1 MKSTARLEWFLGSAL
16 LLLVAQIG
24 VQASCSRS
32 PLAIVRRE
40 SGLRVPS
47 NARVLEFRDESSGAF
62 GQDLYT
68 RVVLQLDTADVAALM
83 SQARRA
89 GYLAV
94 GDAASPVSIA
104 DLRNDFGIS
113 ERGAAEARAEL
124 TTGST
129 GLYQLRRDTPSSYV
143 LSVLDQS
150 RGRVVIVMLI
160 L

>member
-1 MKSTARLEWFLGSAL
+1 M
-16 LLLVAQIG
+16 LLVAQIG

-32 PLAIVRRE
+32 PLAIARRE

-94 GDAASPVSIA
+94 GDAASP
-104 DLRNDFGIS
+104 GI
-113 ERGAAEARAEL
+113 
-124 TTGST
+124 TT

-143 LSVLDQS
+143 LSALDES

>member
-16 LLLVAQIG
+16 LLLVARLG
-24 VQASCSRS
+24 VQTSCSRS
-32 PLAIVRRE
+32 PLAIAHWK
-40 SGLRVPS
+40 SGLLVPS

-68 RVVLQLDTADVAALM
+68 RVVLQLDTADFAALA

-89 GYLAV
+89 GYLDV
-94 GDAASPVSIA
+94 EGAAS
-104 DLRNDFGIS
+104 
-113 ERGAAEARAEL
+113 GAAEARAEL
-124 TTGST
+124 TAGSS
-129 GLYQLRRDTPSSYV
+129 GLYRFRRDTPSSYC

-150 RGRVVIVMLI
+150 RRRVVIVSLI

>member
-1 MKSTARLEWFLGSAL
+1 VKSTARLEWFLGSAL
-16 LLLVAQIG
+16 MLLVAQIG

-94 GDAASPVSIA
+94 GDA
-104 DLRNDFGIS
+104 
-113 ERGAAEARAEL
+113 RAEL

-143 LSVLDQS
+143 LSVLDES

>member
-1 MKSTARLEWFLGSAL
+1 M
-16 LLLVAQIG
+16 LLVAQIG

-32 PLAIVRRE
+32 PLAIARRE

-94 GDAASPVSIA
+94 GDAV
-104 DLRNDFGIS
+104 FGI
-113 ERGAAEARAEL
+113 
-124 TTGST
+124 TT

-143 LSVLDQS
+143 LSVLDES

>member
-1 MKSTARLEWFLGSAL
+1 M
-16 LLLVAQIG
+16 LLVAQIG

-32 PLAIVRRE
+32 PLAIARWK

-68 RVVLQLDTADVAALM
+68 RVVLQLDTADFAALA

-89 GYLAV
+89 GYLDV
-94 GDAASPVSIA
+94 EGAA
-104 DLRNDFGIS
+104 
-113 ERGAAEARAEL
+113 RGAAEARAEL
-124 TTGST
+124 TAGSR
-129 GLYQLRRDTPSSYV
+129 GFYQLRRDTPSSYV
-143 LSVLDQS
+143 LSVLDES
-150 RGRVVIVMLI
+150 RSRVVIVMLI

>member
-16 LLLVAQIG
+16 MLLVAQIG

-32 PLAIVRRE
+32 PLAIARRE

-94 GDAASPVSIA
+94 GDAV
-104 DLRNDFGIS
+104 FGI
-113 ERGAAEARAEL
+113 
-124 TTGST
+124 TT

-143 LSVLDQS
+143 LSVLDES

>member
-1 MKSTARLEWFLGSAL
+1 M
-16 LLLVAQIG
+16 LLVAQIG

-32 PLAIVRRE
+32 PLAIARRE

-68 RVVLQLDTADVAALM
+68 RVVLQLDTADFAALM

-104 DLRNDFGIS
+104 DLSNDFGI
-113 ERGAAEARAEL
+113 
-124 TTGST
+124 TT
-129 GLYQLRRDTPSSYV
+129 GLYRLRRDTPSSYV
-143 LSVLDQS
+143 LSVLDES